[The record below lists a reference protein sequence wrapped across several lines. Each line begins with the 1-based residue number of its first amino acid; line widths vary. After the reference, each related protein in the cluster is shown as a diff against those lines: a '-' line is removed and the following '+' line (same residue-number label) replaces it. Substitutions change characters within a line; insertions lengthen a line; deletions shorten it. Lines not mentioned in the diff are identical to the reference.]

1 MVKGIAV
8 YGTFVTYEPVRQRYW
23 KWIYHRTGP
32 EAGER
37 WYKRRV
43 WKTTKAKKKVEKTGR
58 YEFHGKGGDLYRAV
72 IEAKHRI
79 PKGHVEVSAEEFLE
93 APERYG
99 DEGYWVESRVVS

>member
-32 EAGER
+32 QAGKR

-43 WKTTKAKKKVEKTGR
+43 WRTTKAMKKVVKSGR
-58 YEFHGKGGDLYRAV
+58 YEIHGPGRDLYRSV
-72 IEAKHRI
+72 LEAIRRV
-79 PKGHVEVSAEEFLE
+79 PRGHVEVSAEEYLR
-93 APERYG
+93 APEEYSQ
-99 DEGYWVESRVVS
+99 EGYWVERQVES